1 MLQGLKRLLM
11 LTLVTMHGD
20 VNTGIAQVIGDPNFG
35 HSHHS
40 QTRIFEFES
49 NNLRDLFT
57 QCLSDAFC
65 PMHNS
70 DIRSQTSDISRK
82 LRNLMSDIR
91 LLTPAFYSSVAAT
104 LSIM

>member
-1 MLQGLKRLLM
+1 
-11 LTLVTMHGD
+11 
-20 VNTGIAQVIGDPNFG
+20 
-35 HSHHS
+35 
-40 QTRIFEFES
+40 
-49 NNLRDLFT
+49 
-57 QCLSDAFC
+57 
-65 PMHNS
+65 MHNS